1 MFNYLWVTSSSKEYL
16 ERVAEGSSN
25 VDPGGNFS
33 IQVLRAALQGRFG
46 LDLPAL
52 GQDGVSE
59 LGDITHFEG
68 FICNRQS
75 HWFAIR
81 QINGRFWNLNSMEK
95 RPTIIS
101 HFQLASQIKDLENS
115 GYSVFCIHTGL
126 PPPCK
131 SEAHRPGIAD
141 YWWKESDLVEGKGD
155 NATTKAKD
163 PWVNVGSGMRL
174 DGSSTSATPGENMT
188 EEEMLQMA
196 LAASLEQQNTT
207 VQKKVELTPEPS
219 QGTPDTVR
227 IQFRL
232 PSGGKPVTRRFLGT
246 DSVLMVYAFVESQ
259 CDCNGGRRL
268 ELRYGFP
275 PRDLQSVAEK
285 TISEASLNG
294 EAIQCRLV

>member
-1 MFNYLWVTSSSKEYL
+1 M
-16 ERVAEGSSN
+16 
-25 VDPGGNFS
+25 DPGGNFS
-33 IQVLRAALQGRFG
+33 IQVLRAALQGRYG

-59 LGDITHFEG
+59 LGDITQFEG
-68 FICNRQS
+68 FICNRES

-81 QINGRFWNLNSMEK
+81 KINGRFWNLNSMEK

-101 HFQLASQIKDLENS
+101 HFQLASQIKDLEHS

-126 PPPCK
+126 PPPCT
-131 SEAHRPGIAD
+131 SEANRPGIPE

-163 PWVNVGSGMRL
+163 PWVNVGSGVRL
-174 DGSSTSATPGENMT
+174 DGSAPAAALSGENMT
-188 EEEMLQMA
+188 EDEMLQMA
-196 LAASLEQQNTT
+196 LAASLEQQNTPL
-207 VQKKVELTPEPS
+207 QKKVGLTPEPPA
-219 QGTPDTVR
+219 GTPNTVR

-259 CDCNGGRRL
+259 CKCDGRRL

-275 PRDLQSVAEK
+275 PRDLQTVAEK